1 MGEQFEQAKKLVHNH
16 VLYGQSL
23 LIEDMLKASLLP
35 EEYIYPFVD
44 EEVLEWWLVTP
55 YLARKL
61 KGQGE
66 VILEAYDCNFFYI
79 IIGILFDNERI
90 TQYFLS
96 AMSRLLI

>member
-16 VLYGQSL
+16 VLWEQEM
-23 LIEDMLKASLLP
+23 LIDGMLKAGLLP

-66 VILEAYDCNFFYI
+66 IILEAYDCHWWGRLTSGQAIY
-79 IIGILFDNERI
+79 LA
-90 TQYFLS
+90 S
-96 AMSRLLI
+96 AIQSICGE

>member
-16 VLYGQSL
+16 VLWEQEM
-23 LIEDMLKASLLP
+23 LIDGMLKAGLLP

-66 VILEAYDCNFFYI
+66 IILEAYDCHWWV
-79 IIGILFDNERI
+79 
-90 TQYFLS
+90 
-96 AMSRLLI
+96 RLTSGQAIYLDCAIQSICHT

>member
-16 VLYGQSL
+16 VLCGQSL

-61 KGQGE
+61 KAQGE
-66 VILEAYDCNFFYI
+66 VILEAYGCHWWGRLTSGRAIYLDAVMQAIC
-79 IIGILFDNERI
+79 ER
-90 TQYFLS
+90 
-96 AMSRLLI
+96 

>member
-55 YLARKL
+55 YLARNL
-61 KGQGE
+61 KDRE
-66 VILEAYDCNFFYI
+66 KSSLKPTIA
-79 IIGILFDNERI
+79 IGGDG
-90 TQYFLS
+90 
-96 AMSRLLI
+96 